1 MMLTAVARGGGAMAD
16 RELDIDFNKLSSGD
30 LSGLRAMAQE
40 VSNKLTNLQ
49 GNIGEMRQE
58 MNEAKATVKSQDG
71 HITATVG
78 PRGQLIKLE
87 LDPRIYRRPDSAKLA
102 AAITDTIQKAAVE
115 VGKRID
121 DITERY
127 APGMGVGE
135 HTRGEFKSRT
145 NRFDFITDLLPRGD
159 ER

>member
-1 MMLTAVARGGGAMAD
+1 MAD
-16 RELDIDFNKLSSGD
+16 RELDIDFSKLSSGD

-40 VSNKLTNLQ
+40 VAGKLDNLK
-49 GNIGEMRQE
+49 GNLGDMRKE
-58 MNEAKATVKSQDG
+58 MNEARATVKSPDG

-78 PRGQLIKLE
+78 PRGQLVKLE
-87 LDPRIYRRPDSAKLA
+87 LDPRIFRRPDSTKLA
-102 AAITDTIQKAAVE
+102 AAITETIQKAAVE
-115 VGKRID
+115 VGHKVD
-121 DITERY
+121 EITERY

-135 HTRGEFKSRT
+135 HTRGPYRART

>member
-1 MMLTAVARGGGAMAD
+1 MAE
-16 RELDIDFNKLSSGD
+16 REMEIDFSKLSSGD

-40 VSNKLTNLQ
+40 VSNKLESLK
-49 GNIGEMRQE
+49 GNIGDMRQE
-58 MNEAKATVKSQDG
+58 MNEAKATAKSPDG

-78 PRGQLIKLE
+78 PRGQLVKLE
-87 LDPRIYRRPDSAKLA
+87 LDPRIFRHPDSVKLA
-102 AAITDTIQKAAVE
+102 AAITETIQKAAVE
-115 VGKRID
+115 VGKKID

-127 APGMGVGE
+127 APGMGIGE
-135 HTRGEFKSRT
+135 HTRGDYKSRT